1 MSKIAWPP
9 SGRIPYLD
17 GLRAYSIGTV
27 VLGHS
32 ARFIPWL
39 YAPAA
44 APLNWIFTNGR
55 FGVRVFFVLSGF
67 LITTLLL
74 NEMDSTGKIS
84 ISGFY
89 ERRVARIFPAFY
101 TYLLTVLVLGLLG
114 YAEIHAKAMVTAA
127 TYTWNYGSLWGAP
140 TAGNEE
146 LLGHL
151 WTVSLEEQFYLFWP
165 ACLIFCGRKW
175 AERIAI
181 ACVALFPL
189 FRLASYF
196 LIPSTRGQLLMMF
209 HTGSDQ
215 ILWGAVA
222 AFAAQRGAMVRMA
235 GWKLRRLVP
244 WFCAALVFLVSPVI
258 SEGVHGAHGFL
269 VPAIRGAAVTIA
281 PTLECGATV
290 LLIFWLLSG
299 SGGWFRAML
308 DSWPFVQ
315 LGLLSYS
322 LYLWQSLF
330 ILWSGLYWVWLPVR
344 LLGALAVAVI
354 SYRLIEQPLRKRIR
368 AWFAQ
373 SQPAH

>member
-1 MSKIAWPP
+1 MSKLAWPP

-17 GLRAYSIGTV
+17 GLRAYSITTV
-27 VLGHS
+27 ILGHS
-32 ARFIPWL
+32 TQFMLWL
-39 YAPAA
+39 FAPAA
-44 APLNWIFTNGR
+44 APLNWLFTNGR

-74 NEMDSTGKIS
+74 QELDKTGRIS

-101 TYLLTVLVLGLLG
+101 TYLLTVLALALLHF
-114 YAEIHAKAMVTAA
+114 IDLNWKAMVTAA

-140 TAGNEE
+140 TEAGEAV
-146 LLGHL
+146 LGHL

-175 AERIAI
+175 AERIAWI
-181 ACVALFPL
+181 CVLVFPFL
-189 FRLASYF
+189 RIASYF

-222 AFAAQRGAMVRMA
+222 AFAAQRGAMARVGA
-235 GWKLRRLVP
+235 WKHRWILP
-244 WFCAALVFLVSPVI
+244 WACAVVVFLICPVMAT
-258 SEGVHGAHGFL
+258 GVKSTHGFL
-269 VPAIRGAAVTIA
+269 IPEIRGAAVSIV
-281 PTLECGATV
+281 PTLECFSTV
-290 LLIFWLLSG
+290 VMIFWLLSG
-299 SGGWFRAML
+299 EGGFFRRSL
-308 DSWPFVQ
+308 DSWPLVQ
-315 LGLLSYS
+315 IGLLSYS
-322 LYLWQSLF
+322 LYLWQSMF
-330 ILWSGLYWVWLPVR
+330 ILWDGLFWIWLPLR
-344 LLGALAVAVI
+344 LVGLLAVAVI
-354 SYRLIEQPLRKRIR
+354 SYRLIEVPLRKRIR